1 MLQGE
6 IRGNVALHLFS
17 GAYDRADG
25 LAASLRGMGWTCIDL
40 DNKYCKEDDLANDE
54 IWERIFTAVT
64 RGLIAFV
71 WMGPPCTSF
80 SPARR
85 HKPGPRA
92 VRDAAHPRGFPKD
105 QLSPAEVEQVRL
117 ANYFV
122 LQCCRIATVAQNK
135 GVGSAFENPIPW
147 DDP

>member
-1 MLQGE
+1 
-6 IRGNVALHLFS
+6 
-17 GAYDRADG
+17 
-25 LAASLRGMGWTCIDL
+25 MGWTCIDL

-54 IWERIFTAVT
+54 IWERIFAAVT

-85 HKPGPRA
+85 YKPGPRA

-147 DDP
+147 DDPQCASMFHFEEFETVFDPPGGALRRF